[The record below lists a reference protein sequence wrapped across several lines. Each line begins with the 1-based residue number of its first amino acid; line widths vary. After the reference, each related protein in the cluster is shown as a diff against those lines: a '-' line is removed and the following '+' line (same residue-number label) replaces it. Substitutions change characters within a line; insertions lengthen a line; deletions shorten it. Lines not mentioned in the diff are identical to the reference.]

1 MRGPSLGD
9 VGEPAFVTTTRAG
22 YDAIAQGYAD
32 AFRDPLANA
41 PLDRGLLAGFAELVR
56 RDHRDPRVLEVGSG
70 PGDIAAHLHDLGLA
84 VRGVDLSP
92 KMVDLARRAY
102 PHLSF
107 EIGEMSALE
116 VPDASLAAVV
126 SWYSLIHIAAPA
138 RPAVVAELR
147 RVLRPGGYLLLAFQV
162 GDDTLHFDQA
172 FGHAV
177 DLDFHRLAPDAVEAL
192 TESAGLTTV
201 ARLVRAPEQQGPA
214 AAVPQGFVLAQ
225 LPRAD
230 P

>member
-1 MRGPSLGD
+1 MVS
-9 VGEPAFVTTTRAG
+9 EPTYITATRAG
-22 YDAIAQGYAD
+22 YDAIAQGYAE
-32 AFRDPLANA
+32 AFRAPLENA

-56 RDHRDPRVLEVGSG
+56 RDHPDLQVLEVGSG
-70 PGDIAAHLHDLGLA
+70 PGDISAHLHGLGLV

-92 KMVDLARRAY
+92 RMVELAGRAY

-107 EIGEMSALE
+107 EVGEMSALE

-126 SWYSLIHIAAPA
+126 SWYSLIHIAAPS

-162 GDDTLHFDQA
+162 GVDTLHFDEA
-172 FGHAV
+172 FGHTV
-177 DLDFHRLAPDAVEAL
+177 DLDFHRLGLDEVEAL

-201 ARLVRAPEQQGPA
+201 ARLVRAPEQPGPA
-214 AAVPQGFVLAQ
+214 AAVPQGFVLTQ
-225 LPRAD
+225 LRPGDRS
-230 P
+230 